1 MSVLNLVKFLNKP
14 KYFHLLNNCKK
25 NTVIFSLSR
34 KESSD
39 VKETIVQSTA
49 SHPISFISDSPFC
62 RVFEDL
68 LVQSHDLLGLNWLKK
83 YLYSIHFNINI

>member
-1 MSVLNLVKFLNKP
+1 MSILNLVKVLNRSRS
-14 KYFHLLNNCKK
+14 FHLLNSCK
-25 NTVIFSLSR
+25 NNAVIFSPSR
-34 KESSD
+34 KESSG

-68 LVQSHDLLGLNWLKK
+68 LVQSHDIFGLNWLVTATI
-83 YLYSIHFNINI
+83 LLVNELA